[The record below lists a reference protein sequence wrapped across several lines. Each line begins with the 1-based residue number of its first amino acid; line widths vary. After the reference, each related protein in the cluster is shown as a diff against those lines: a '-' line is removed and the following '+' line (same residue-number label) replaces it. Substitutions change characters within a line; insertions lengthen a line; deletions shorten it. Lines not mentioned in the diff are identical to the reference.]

1 MKKMTVLFIIM
12 ALCAAIS
19 NAQVSFTKSQ
29 FINLGDDNWTV
40 MVDTADMDND
50 GTLEVIAMYLTN
62 GDSMS
67 LGVYNINA
75 DSTQTTV
82 TTFILKTGV
91 NINWAMRN
99 FIALDANIQ
108 TDNRKDIAY
117 VHSDSVTVLF
127 QKANGTFSLDS
138 SVTMP
143 SGSTTDGIA
152 KGDFNNDGRD
162 DFAVSNWNDDH
173 LTVFYQT
180 LGGFYAADNITAVQ
194 AGYNQIKVADVNA
207 DGWDDILFLAGQT
220 WSSGV
225 YVYLNDSGTFITNTP
240 MYLYLTDTTTG
251 SMVITNSCTFGD
263 FYGTG
268 SRLFLSSLVS
278 NVNCGMFTG
287 TGVLD
292 QTVSLPPFGKSSIA
306 ADFNG
311 DGRDELANLTNSTLD
326 HLMVIEFSPT
336 IVVNSFPSQIGGNFH
351 ALDQA
356 IVCGDVVGNDGK
368 LDIITISDWGGITIW
383 ENTFL
388 TTGTKEDDSLLPPS
402 PNISIYPNPAN
413 DYLNI
418 AGVEDGT
425 PVRIIEYSGRIVLD
439 GSITGQLDITSFA
452 PGMYCIQIG
461 DITKKFIVQ

>member
-1 MKKMTVLFIIM
+1 MKKMAIIIIV
-12 ALCAAIS
+12 AFCAAIS
-19 NAQVSFTKSQ
+19 NAQVSFTKNQ

-50 GTLEVIAMYLTN
+50 GTIEVVCMYLTN
-62 GDSMS
+62 GDSMT
-67 LGVYNINA
+67 LGIYNINA
-75 DSTQTTV
+75 DSTQTTA
-82 TTFILKTGV
+82 TTFIIKTGV

-99 FIALDANIQ
+99 FITLDANIQ

-143 SGSTTDGIA
+143 SGTTADGIA

-162 DFAVSNWNDDH
+162 DFVTSNWNSPY
-173 LTVFYQT
+173 LTMFVQT
-180 LGGFYAADNITAVQ
+180 LGGFYGSNITAVQ

-225 YVYLNDSGTFITNTP
+225 YVYLNDAGTFVTTP
-240 MYLYLTDTTTG
+240 TYLYLEDQNTG
-251 SMVITNSCTFGD
+251 NVTITQSVSWGNFLGYGNRLLLSTNSTYANPNSKLFTSS
-263 FYGTG
+263 GT
-268 SRLFLSSLVS
+268 
-278 NVNCGMFTG
+278 
-287 TGVLD
+287 LD
-292 QTVSLPPFGKSSIA
+292 QTLSLPDFGKSTA
-306 ADFNG
+306 VADFNN
-311 DGRDELANLTNSTLD
+311 DGHDELAALTNNTLD
-326 HLMVIEFSPT
+326 RLMVIEFYPT
-336 IVVNSFPSQIGGNFH
+336 VVVNSFPSQIGGNFH
-351 ALDQA
+351 SLDQA
-356 IVCGDVVGNDGK
+356 IVCGDVIGNDGK

-402 PNISIYPNPAN
+402 PDISLYPNPAT

-418 AGVEDGT
+418 SGAEDGT
-425 PVRIIEYSGRIVLD
+425 SIRIVYYSGRIVLD
-439 GSITGQLDITSFA
+439 GSYHGTIDVHGFA
-452 PGMYCIQIG
+452 PGVYCIQIG
-461 DITKKFIVQ
+461 KVTKKFIIQ